1 MKVRILFSY
10 SPTIAFHLNTI
21 GEVLFYRNK
30 KGEAIRRPAD
40 QYRVHNPKLVE

>member
-1 MKVRILFSY
+1 MLLSHCAVIAAY
-10 SPTIAFHLNTI
+10 SKPT

>member
-1 MKVRILFSY
+1 MYPFKIV
-10 SPTIAFHLNTI
+10 

-40 QYRVHNPKLVE
+40 QYRVTPKWE